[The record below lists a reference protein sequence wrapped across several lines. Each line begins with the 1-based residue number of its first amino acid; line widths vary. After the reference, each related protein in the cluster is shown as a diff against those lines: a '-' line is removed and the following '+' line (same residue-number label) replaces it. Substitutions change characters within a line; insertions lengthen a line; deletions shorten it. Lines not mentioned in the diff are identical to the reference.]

1 MSFPTDGAVTKS
13 VYLALREAT
22 KKWTIPVRN
31 WGVILNQFMLIFD
44 DRFRLLIQAYV
55 I

>member
-22 KKWTIPVRN
+22 KNGICPLEI
-31 WGVILNQFMLIFD
+31 G
-44 DRFRLLIQAYV
+44 A
-55 I
+55 